1 MFSSSIHV
9 FRNILEQ
16 YFLVCKQLFGE
27 KGTNEVGGIIFGFGK
42 ISVAFQPYK

>member
-16 YFLVCKQLFGE
+16 YFWFVNNCLVK
-27 KGTNEVGGIIFGFGK
+27 KGTNEEVGGIILVLVK
-42 ISVAFQPYK
+42 